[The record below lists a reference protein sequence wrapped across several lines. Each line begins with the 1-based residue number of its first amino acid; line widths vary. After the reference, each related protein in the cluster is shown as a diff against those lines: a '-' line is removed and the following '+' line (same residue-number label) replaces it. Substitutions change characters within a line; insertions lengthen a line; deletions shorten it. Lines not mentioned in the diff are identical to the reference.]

1 MKCLENDHAL
11 SRTRLFESEAEYSD
25 YDRNTVTYALN
36 NEKKVKKQILR
47 NCNQLRSDEV
57 DIVYSDLVEC
67 LRTEGND
74 YDESNPSNTVPT
86 LEGFVGTRIGYCVKR
101 YNHDKAER
109 NKKIYNGSE
118 NDGLEVGPYDSIKDE
133 TVQSEYDTVES
144 TLESSLEQVEYLK
157 HMYSEDLDLYQI
169 LYISFISM
177 VYPNGEEKK
186 KLLLSAFG
194 IDDRKMTLLG
204 KELSKNP
211 DVSDLMSL
219 SAFHI
224 EREGFNFVIDKLE
237 KFVYSKDFI
246 KRAILSV

>member
-1 MKCLENDHAL
+1 MKCLENDHVL
-11 SRTRLFESEAEYSD
+11 SCTKLFESEVENSD
-25 YDRNTVTYALN
+25 YDRNTVMYALN
-36 NEKKVKKQILR
+36 NERKVKNQIRR
-47 NCNQLRSDEV
+47 NCRQLNPDEIDV
-57 DIVYSDLVEC
+57 VYSDLIEC

-74 YDESNPSNTVPT
+74 YEESNNSNTAPT
-86 LEGFVGTRIGYCVKR
+86 IECFVGTRIGFCVKR
-101 YNHDKAER
+101 YNHDKSER

-118 NDGLEVGPYDSIKDE
+118 NEGLEVGPYDSIKDE
-133 TVQSEYDTVES
+133 TVQCEYDTVES

-157 HMYSEDLDLYQI
+157 HMYSEDLDLYQL

-177 VYPNGEEKK
+177 VNPDGEEKK

-194 IDDRKMTLLG
+194 IDDRKMVLLG

-211 DVSDLMSL
+211 DVSDLISL

-224 EREGFNFVIDKLE
+224 EREGFQFVISKLE

-246 KRAILSV
+246 KRAILSA